1 MANVGRPRTFDKQ
14 EALDKAMH
22 VFWEK
27 GYEGTSMSDLI
38 QAIGMK
44 APSLYAAFG
53 NKEAIFKQVVEN
65 YLPIVTEG
73 QLAILMNT
81 PDIQQAVQDTLAEC
95 VRLFTC
101 KQNPQSCLIM
111 TAAINAA
118 PENQAH
124 VELLKQLRED
134 YKKTWHKRFI
144 SAQKQGQINSH
155 IKPQH
160 LADYFVTVI
169 QGMALRAKD
178 GAKKSD
184 LIAITHLANQTL
196 LLALNET
203 KNNTVVDLIIK

>member
-1 MANVGRPRTFDKQ
+1 MSASWKKQ
-14 EALDKAMH
+14 
-22 VFWEK
+22 
-27 GYEGTSMSDLI
+27 
-38 QAIGMK
+38 
-44 APSLYAAFG
+44 
-53 NKEAIFKQVVEN
+53 AIFKQVVEN

-73 QLAILMNT
+73 QLAILMRT

-124 VELLKQLRED
+124 VEMLRQLRED

-144 SAQKQGQINSH
+144 SAQKQGQLNPQS
-155 IKPQH
+155 KPQQ

-169 QGMALRAKD
+169 LGMALSAKD
-178 GAKKSD
+178 GAKKQQ
-184 LIAITHLANQTL
+184 LQATAELAVQTL
-196 LLALNET
+196 AMQ
-203 KNNTVVDLIIK
+203 VVKT